1 MKKILVLMAM
11 VATTAH
17 AGLLDAAATQGWPTK
32 QTKRYKLDVYGYD
45 ARAYEFETDNGM
57 KCIMVFP
64 GGSAQGWQM
73 ECLPNK

>member
-1 MKKILVLMAM
+1 MKKLFVLMAL
-11 VATTAH
+11 VAGTAN
-17 AGLLDAAATQGWPTK
+17 AGLLSSAMTSDWPTK
-32 QTKRYKLDVYGYD
+32 PTKRYKLDVYGYD

-73 ECLPNK
+73 ECLPK